1 MMIKLVKIVLWF
13 IGIVSVL
20 LLAFNLVFWPILKN
34 YTKKN
39 SPEKNISYSAA
50 ELELNLFYCSP
61 SKKER
66 NIFGGLVPYNEVW
79 RTGAN
84 ETTTFKTN
92 KDITIDDQPLPA
104 GKYSIWTI
112 PNENSWKVIF
122 NKQKPSW
129 GVKLSNQKAAR
140 ISKYDALA
148 LDCKVSKSLN
158 IVEDFSISLMQSSPD
173 ITIMVFA
180 WDNVVVPLEIKM
192 Q

>member
-1 MMIKLVKIVLWF
+1 MMIKLTKIILWF

-39 SPEKNISYSAA
+39 SPEKNISYAIGD
-50 ELELNLFYCSP
+50 LQLDVFYCSP

-66 NIFGGLVPYNEVW
+66 NIFGGLVPYGEVW

-84 ETTTFKTN
+84 ETTTFKTS

-112 PNENSWKVIF
+112 PNKNKWSVIF
-122 NKQKPSW
+122 NKRRLLW
-129 GVKLSNQKAAR
+129 GVKLTNQKASR
-140 ISKYDALA
+140 VPEYDTLVV
-148 LDCKVSKSLN
+148 DCQVSKSLN
-158 IVEDFSISLMQSSPD
+158 IKEDFTISFVQSSPD
-173 ITIMVFA
+173 TTIMMFA
-180 WDNVVVPLEIKM
+180 WDNVVVPLEIK
-192 Q
+192 QQ

>member
-1 MMIKLVKIVLWF
+1 MMIKLTKIILWF

-39 SPEKNISYSAA
+39 SPEKNISYAIGD
-50 ELELNLFYCSP
+50 LQLDVFYCSP

-66 NIFGGLVPYNEVW
+66 NIFGGLVPYGEVW

-84 ETTTFKTN
+84 ETTTFKTS

-112 PNENSWKVIF
+112 PNKNKWSVIF
-122 NKQKPSW
+122 NKRRLSW
-129 GVKLSNQKAAR
+129 GVKLTNQKASR
-140 ISKYDALA
+140 VPEYDTLVV
-148 LDCKVSKSLN
+148 DCQVSKSLN
-158 IVEDFSISLMQSSPD
+158 IKEDFSISFVQSSPD
-173 ITIMVFA
+173 TTIMMFA
-180 WDNVVVPLEIKM
+180 WDNVVVPLEIK
-192 Q
+192 QQ